1 MAKPVTFYGG
11 PMDGRNV
18 PTAMTVIDWIAF
30 TIAHSNTNQV
40 TYNYM
45 FDELSNRFE
54 FVGEDCEEE
63 DSE

>member
-1 MAKPVTFYGG
+1 MAKPVTFFGG
-11 PMDGRNV
+11 PMDGREV
-18 PTAMTVIDWIAF
+18 PKAMTVIDWIAF

-45 FDELSNRFE
+45 YEVDTDRFE
-54 FVGEDCEEE
+54 FVGEDSEE

>member
-11 PMDGRNV
+11 PMDGREV
-18 PTAMTVIDWIAF
+18 PKAMTVIDWIAF
-30 TIAHSNTNQV
+30 TIAHSNENQV

-45 FDELSNRFE
+45 YEVDTDRFE
-54 FVGEDCEEE
+54 FVGEDSEE

>member
-11 PMDGRNV
+11 PMDGREV
-18 PTAMTVIDWIAF
+18 PKAMTVIDWIAF

-45 FDELSNRFE
+45 YEVDTDRFE
-54 FVGEDCEEE
+54 FVGEDSEE

>member
-11 PMDGRNV
+11 PMDGRQV

-30 TIAHSNTNQV
+30 NIAHGNNNQI
-40 TYNYM
+40 TYNY
-45 FDELSNRFE
+45 EYNETTNRFE
-54 FVGEDCEEE
+54 FVGEDSEEE

>member
-11 PMDGRNV
+11 PMDGRDV
-18 PTAMTVIDWIAF
+18 PKAMTVIDWIAF
-30 TIAHSNTNQV
+30 TIAHGNTNKV

-45 FDELSNRFE
+45 YEADTDRFE
-54 FVGEDCEEE
+54 FVGEDSEE

>member
-11 PMDGRNV
+11 PMDGREV
-18 PTAMTVIDWIAF
+18 PKAMTVIDWIAF
-30 TIAHSNTNQV
+30 TIAHSNDNQV

-45 FDELSNRFE
+45 YEVDTDRFE
-54 FVGEDCEEE
+54 FVGEDSEE